1 MILGIGKRQTILYN
15 VLKQHYPSDHEVTI
29 YESSPYSIC
38 DSIIQRIPLKKMPE
52 AVVSAMSTVCSSIG
66 KIFQR
71 QSNVGP
77 VAENHQRVCS
87 RCNQES
93 FCLSYQNKSSPGFRI
108 LLDDNHL
115 LLSCLGIERSSLS
128 LE

>member
-1 MILGIGKRQTILYN
+1 MADRSYAEVTSYWPTFDMNGYKNSHAILYN

-29 YESSPYSIC
+29 YEAPPYSIW

-77 VAENHQRVCS
+77 VPENHQRVM
-87 RCNQES
+87 QQ
-93 FCLSYQNKSSPGFRI
+93 L
-108 LLDDNHL
+108 
-115 LLSCLGIERSSLS
+115 
-128 LE
+128 